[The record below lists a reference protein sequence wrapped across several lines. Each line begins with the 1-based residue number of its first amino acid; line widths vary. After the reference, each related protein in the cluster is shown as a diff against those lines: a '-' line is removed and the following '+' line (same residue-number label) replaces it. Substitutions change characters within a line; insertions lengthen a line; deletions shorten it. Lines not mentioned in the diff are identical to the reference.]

1 VAQVNDMNTQ
11 IATTMEQQSAVTKE
25 VNRSISNAVDDITQA
40 AQQSAEAGQKLEAIA
55 EEINSVVAEFR
66 C

>member
-1 VAQVNDMNTQ
+1 MNTQ